1 MLNENSRV
9 FGILLPIVSIMPLS
23 VITQLELLSNGE
35 NGLIDNVVI
44 SSSVYSI

>member
-9 FGILLPIVSIMPLS
+9 FGILLPSVSIMPLS